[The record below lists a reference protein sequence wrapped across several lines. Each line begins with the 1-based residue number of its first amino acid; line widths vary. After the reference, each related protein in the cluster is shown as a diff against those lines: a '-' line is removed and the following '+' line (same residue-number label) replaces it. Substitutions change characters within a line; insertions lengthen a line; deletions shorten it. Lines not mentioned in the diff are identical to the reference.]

1 MTNRPAVTPALL
13 DEYIRK
19 YRNWGRWGPDD
30 ELGTVNFIT
39 PDVIK
44 RAAGL
49 VRQGKVISCALP
61 FDGNGPQTG
70 AFGRVN
76 PIHSMVATGTDHVT
90 GQQKLGGFDKPP
102 YDWGYAD
109 DQVTMF
115 LQCGTQWDG
124 LGHIFHKGK
133 MYGGRDASLVSAAGA
148 AKNGI
153 QHYKDKIVTRGVLLD
168 IARYKGVEYLE
179 PGQAIYIEDLDGC
192 AARQGVRVERG
203 DIVLI
208 RTGEM
213 GRRLKE
219 KNWGPF
225 PAGDAPGIS
234 FTTAPWIYE
243 KSIAGIASDT
253 WGVEVR
259 PNELAGS
266 FQPAH
271 LVLLVNMG
279 LLIGEIFSLEDLATD
294 CAADKVYEFMFVA
307 PPLPITGAVG
317 SPINPQAIK

>member
-1 MTNRPAVTPALL
+1 
-13 DEYIRK
+13 
-19 YRNWGRWGPDD
+19 
-30 ELGTVNFIT
+30 
-39 PDVIK
+39 
-44 RAAGL
+44 
-49 VRQGKVISCALP
+49 
-61 FDGNGPQTG
+61 
-70 AFGRVN
+70 
-76 PIHSMVATGTDHVT
+76 
-90 GQQKLGGFDKPP
+90 
-102 YDWGYAD
+102 
-109 DQVTMF
+109 
-115 LQCGTQWDG
+115 
-124 LGHIFHKGK
+124 
-133 MYGGRDASLVSAAGA
+133 
-148 AKNGI
+148 

-168 IARYKGVEYLE
+168 IARDKGVEYLE
-179 PGQAIYIEDLDGC
+179 PGEAIYIEDLDGC

-208 RTGEM
+208 RTGEI

>member
-1 MTNRPAVTPALL
+1 MSCG
-13 DEYIRK
+13 EGSF
-19 YRNWGRWGPDD
+19 YRAR
-30 ELGTVNFIT
+30 
-39 PDVIK
+39 
-44 RAAGL
+44 
-49 VRQGKVISCALP
+49 
-61 FDGNGPQTG
+61 
-70 AFGRVN
+70 
-76 PIHSMVATGTDHVT
+76 HS
-90 GQQKLGGFDKPP
+90 
-102 YDWGYAD
+102 
-109 DQVTMF
+109 
-115 LQCGTQWDG
+115 
-124 LGHIFHKGK
+124 
-133 MYGGRDASLVSAAGA
+133 S
-148 AKNGI
+148 
-153 QHYKDKIVTRGVLLD
+153 
-168 IARYKGVEYLE
+168 LE

-192 AARQGVRVERG
+192 AAKQGVTVERG

-225 PAGDAPGIS
+225 SAGDAPGIS

-243 KSIAGIASDT
+243 KCIAGIASDT

-279 LLIGEIFSLEDLATD
+279 LLIGEIFSLEDLAND